1 MLNRVIIKDSI
12 MIGSLEEYFN
22 KLIQLVPDIQE
33 VWLFGSRVDNTASN
47 NSDWDILIF
56 ANLAALEFLQ
66 NNIFLRHQQVDL
78 FVVYD
83 GNRFKQPWV
92 SLDKSLKERTKK
104 GNLEDWEFARI
115 SDSEAVYWGA
125 KENKMFRIW
134 DKQKGW
140 IQN

>member
-1 MLNRVIIKDSI
+1 
-12 MIGSLEEYFN
+12 
-22 KLIQLVPDIQE
+22 
-33 VWLFGSRVDNTASN
+33 
-47 NSDWDILIF
+47 
-56 ANLAALEFLQ
+56 
-66 NNIFLRHQQVDL
+66 
-78 FVVYD
+78 
-83 GNRFKQPWV
+83 
-92 SLDKSLKERTKK
+92 LDKSLKERTKK